1 VARENVPP
9 NEVFA
14 RYENGMKLLRHY
26 FSLPDKILFIDDTN
40 ERYTCLEVIK
50 GKILWRLENSPEWIK
65 HFVASLQNNPT
76 LSVKSLDSKDE
87 VRKVYQKQKDERAIE
102 ELTGI
107 A

>member
-1 VARENVPP
+1 
-9 NEVFA
+9 
-14 RYENGMKLLRHY
+14 MKLLRHY

-65 HFVASLQNNPT
+65 HFVVSLQNNPT